1 MIIEISQRLQH
12 LKLRAQY
19 VCNTLLGGRL
29 TRRTSDGNQLL
40 TPEPPRRSTQML
52 QRQRAVRNGHQARV
66 GGKARELIA
75 CDYGSH
81 RARLQSGFHVV
92 MAVNPLSFDGKEK
105 IARMQRA
112 RVNRV
117 AFGNR
122 SVIEAAACLDE
133 FRDPA

>member
-1 MIIEISQRLQH
+1 
-12 LKLRAQY
+12 
-19 VCNTLLGGRL
+19 
-29 TRRTSDGNQLL
+29 
-40 TPEPPRRSTQML
+40 
-52 QRQRAVRNGHQARV
+52 
-66 GGKARELIA
+66 
-75 CDYGSH
+75 
-81 RARLQSGFHVV
+81 